1 MTDIPLNNEIRCGA
15 NDVKSRKKFT
25 ICDFFYVFLLKA
37 CGKAT
42 APLYPLS
49 ESRVHVMPIPFP
61 GMNPYLEHPDLW
73 PKVHQKLIA
82 ALAETLKQQLPD
94 YYQVRSQSR
103 HYQVSGE
110 ASLVVGSPGL
120 SWSKNRKPKPI
131 PPLPIKL
138 YTDLS
143 QTPSHG
149 TPQVQSEG
157 TQAERIPT
165 EGQAQREI
173 QGDLINRTQA
183 DHPTGHQ
190 HSTLQHTDTE
200 NSPAEH
206 RSEHHSPPEARPMP
220 EEQPNGPISVLVPV
234 PQKIYE
240 TYLEIV
246 DANGDIV
253 TVIEALS
260 PKKKRPGRGRTLYER
275 QRETIFGS
283 PSHFV
288 EIDLL
293 RGWEP
298 PSIYGPDESGDYR
311 MLISRSEQRPRAQLY
326 TWNVMEAIPAL
337 PLPLSG
343 HDELLIDLKAVVDQA
358 CDRTDLLVNYQQN
371 PLPPLRHHE
380 SIWLEEFLQQV
391 GMRPCVS

>member
-1 MTDIPLNNEIRCGA
+1 
-15 NDVKSRKKFT
+15 
-25 ICDFFYVFLLKA
+25 
-37 CGKAT
+37 
-42 APLYPLS
+42 
-49 ESRVHVMPIPFP
+49 MPIPFP

-73 PKVHQKLIA
+73 PKVHQKLMA

-110 ASLVVGSPGL
+110 DSLVVGSPGL
-120 SWSKNRKPKPI
+120 SWSRDRKPTPI

-138 YTDLS
+138 YRDLS
-143 QTPSHG
+143 QPSG
-149 TPQVQSEG
+149 RRTSQDQLEG
-157 TQAERIPT
+157 TQAK
-165 EGQAQREI
+165 AQRDT
-173 QGDLINRTQA
+173 QRDTQRDLLDCTQA
-183 DHPTGHQ
+183 DPQQGTLQPAETENGPTEHPT
-190 HSTLQHTDTE
+190 
-200 NSPAEH
+200 AEH
-206 RSEHHSPPEARPMP
+206 RTTAKHIPVPEV
-220 EEQPNGPISVLVPV
+220 QPNGPISVLVPV

-240 TYLEIV
+240 TYLEVI
-246 DANGDIV
+246 DTNGDIV

-326 TWNVMEAIPAL
+326 TWNVMEAIPPLA
-337 PLPLSG
+337 LPLSG

>member
-1 MTDIPLNNEIRCGA
+1 
-15 NDVKSRKKFT
+15 
-25 ICDFFYVFLLKA
+25 
-37 CGKAT
+37 
-42 APLYPLS
+42 
-49 ESRVHVMPIPFP
+49 
-61 GMNPYLEHPDLW
+61 
-73 PKVHQKLIA
+73 
-82 ALAETLKQQLPD
+82 
-94 YYQVRSQSR
+94 
-103 HYQVSGE
+103 
-110 ASLVVGSPGL
+110 
-120 SWSKNRKPKPI
+120 
-131 PPLPIKL
+131 
-138 YTDLS
+138 
-143 QTPSHG
+143 
-149 TPQVQSEG
+149 
-157 TQAERIPT
+157 
-165 EGQAQREI
+165 
-173 QGDLINRTQA
+173 
-183 DHPTGHQ
+183 
-190 HSTLQHTDTE
+190 
-200 NSPAEH
+200 
-206 RSEHHSPPEARPMP
+206 MP
-220 EEQPNGPISVLVPV
+220 EDQPNGPISVLVPV